1 MTDNDKERPYKPS
14 WIDNLNDWIE
24 SLPLPAWIFHVV
36 LGIVLIMVQI
46 PFLWFEGGLRG
57 EELLPI
63 IIFNG
68 FAVPYLLALMQFL
81 DNQAVA
87 DLNSMRPLLDTTEQ
101 EFVQYEY
108 KLSNMPFLAPLV
120 TGLAMLVLVFLLELS
135 LTQPV
140 RYAALEQ
147 LPVFTGVFQ
156 IIDKS
161 SAFLFGVSIYHTI
174 RQLRLVNS
182 INSNHA
188 CIDLFRL
195 RPLQAF
201 SRLTAL
207 TAVAL
212 VIFVYLFMLINPD
225 LFADPVILGII
236 VAMTILTVSIFV
248 WPLWGV
254 HRLMEIEKER
264 MLHEIDLLFEEV
276 FSEFNQH
283 LQDRDY
289 AATER
294 LKGTITSL
302 EIQHKRI
309 SAIPTWPW
317 SSETARI
324 ALTAIALPLVLMI
337 IQFFVLQALNQ

>member
-1 MTDNDKERPYKPS
+1 
-14 WIDNLNDWIE
+14 
-24 SLPLPAWIFHVV
+24 
-36 LGIVLIMVQI
+36 
-46 PFLWFEGGLRG
+46 
-57 EELLPI
+57 
-63 IIFNG
+63 
-68 FAVPYLLALMQFL
+68 
-81 DNQAVA
+81 
-87 DLNSMRPLLDTTEQ
+87 
-101 EFVQYEY
+101 
-108 KLSNMPFLAPLV
+108 
-120 TGLAMLVLVFLLELS
+120 
-135 LTQPV
+135 
-140 RYAALEQ
+140 
-147 LPVFTGVFQ
+147 
-156 IIDKS
+156 
-161 SAFLFGVSIYHTI
+161 
-174 RQLRLVNS
+174 
-182 INSNHA
+182 
-188 CIDLFRL
+188 
-195 RPLQAF
+195 
-201 SRLTAL
+201 
-207 TAVAL
+207 VAL

>member
-14 WIDNLNDWIE
+14 WIDNFNDWIE

-36 LGIVLIMVQI
+36 LGMVLILIQI

-68 FAVPYLLALMQFL
+68 FAVPYLLGLMQFL

-87 DLNSMRPLLDTTEQ
+87 DLNSMRPLLDTSEQ
-101 EFVQYEY
+101 EFVRYEY
-108 KLSNMPFLAPLV
+108 KLSNMPFLAPLI
-120 TGLAMLVLVFLLELS
+120 TGLTMLVLVFLLEFS
-135 LTQPV
+135 LTQPI

-147 LPVFTGVFQ
+147 LPVFTIVFQ
-156 IIDKS
+156 IVDKS
-161 SAFLFGVSIYHTI
+161 SAFLFGVIIYHTI

-182 INSNHA
+182 INSNHV

-201 SRLTAL
+201 SRLTAS

-254 HRLMEIEKER
+254 HRLMVIEKER
-264 MLHEIDLLFEEV
+264 MLHEIDLRFEDV

-283 LQDRDY
+283 LHERDY
-289 AATER
+289 AETEM

-309 SAIPTWPW
+309 STIPTWPW